1 MNYVQVRSSTGRSTG
16 RSHAINLDRIA
27 FIEFLNGGRSNDY
40 FDENFSSCR
49 STPNKRPSITQALNI
64 STQ

>member
-27 FIEFLNGGRSNDY
+27 FIEFLNGGRSNVY
-40 FDENFSSCR
+40 FDENFSLSFDAEE
-49 STPNKRPSITQALNI
+49 TTMITQALNI